1 MADIPAHSGLQE
13 PGPLYVASLAK
24 GMILLE
30 SFKEGSPFLGITELA
45 RITGFEKNLVQR
57 LSNTLH
63 KMGYLEKDEIRRK

>member
-45 RITGFEKNLVQR
+45 RITGFER
-57 LSNTLH
+57 ILSSV
-63 KMGYLEKDEIRRK
+63 